1 MGTTKANGK
10 EFSESKTVGYQPV
23 PIYYDLYSEVYT
35 DSKEIENNGPFIVQ
49 TPALGL
55 GGYHN
60 PKLVGGFR
68 EIHIKNSKLDSFKVK
83 FINR

>member
-1 MGTTKANGK
+1 
-10 EFSESKTVGYQPV
+10 
-23 PIYYDLYSEVYT
+23 
-35 DSKEIENNGPFIVQ
+35 VQ

-68 EIHIKNSKLDSFKVK
+68 EIKIKNGKLESFKVK